1 MIYFGNFNLNVPS
14 YFRHKQLGNWKIS
27 WNFHEARNKS
37 DAHKPSAFE
46 YCSWKYGSQRDLCSC
61 SWGTLENSSK
71 NLRPEF
77 QRRRTKEKNE
87 IQHFFHLATTPS
99 WNAITVSGVSLI
111 FGLKKRWEILGQAAT
126 ILRKFITVCL
136 EGVVQSWAESKV
148 EENQSQIGEI
158 VSWCQATTRR
168 AAGLHHIFQS
178 LKAEEED
185 RVKRVNILAKPTET
199 GPQMYL

>member
-1 MIYFGNFNLNVPS
+1 MNTLFA
-14 YFRHKQLGNWKIS
+14 KQSLQQLMRKALHFEFKAIVWKD
-27 WNFHEARNKS
+27 NEKHTAK
-37 DAHKPSAFE
+37 
-46 YCSWKYGSQRDLCSC
+46 SQRDLCSC

-87 IQHFFHLATTPS
+87 IQHFFHLATIPS

-136 EGVVQSWAESKV
+136 EGVEQSWSESKV
-148 EENQSQIGEI
+148 EENQSQIGER
-158 VSWCQATTRR
+158 VSWRQATTRR
-168 AAGLHHIFQS
+168 AAGLHHIFQPS
-178 LKAEEED
+178 GLVCL
-185 RVKRVNILAKPTET
+185 R
-199 GPQMYL
+199 G